1 MCRLRATYI
10 EAIKGK
16 RVKVLNIYDDYEYMD
31 EELISLLESGVEET
45 LEEMR

>member
-1 MCRLRATYI
+1 
-10 EAIKGK
+10 
-16 RVKVLNIYDDYEYMD
+16 MD